1 MDEISKSTPEK
12 GWNLKI
18 NTKQENLYINA
29 KSRCTKYVK
38 GSWSG
43 EGKISVSCKCIRVM
57 QMYPCQR
64 NVGDFF
70 VQMPWLSFISI
81 IVHIPNHSFSN
92 TVKYNKLLIVTTVC
106 ALLNVLGYD
115 AHIYGYSINK
125 CGGIFKNCQFL

>member
-12 GWNLKI
+12 EWNLKI

-29 KSRCTKYVK
+29 KSRCTKYFG

-43 EGKISVSCKCIRVM
+43 EGEISVSCKCILVM
-57 QMYPCQR
+57 QMYPYQG
-64 NVGDFF
+64 NVVDFF
-70 VQMPWLSFISI
+70 VQIPWPPWLSFISI

-106 ALLNVLGYD
+106 ALLNVLGTW
-115 AHIYGYSINK
+115 I
-125 CGGIFKNCQFL
+125 